1 MALGGGVAPGA
12 PIWVRGSR
20 RFHTSLRCEDR
31 AAQSTLGSLLPQRA
45 SIVGCHPGG
54 WQCHQEGWLCPALV
68 CQGSTWALQGQ
79 VCQSLSCPCVRDGQS
94 EELPDTEK
102 RLHSSCSQEIPK
114 AWAHLLCWSPTLLTH
129 PLLSRSPVASPP
141 SFLTRDA
148 AWLL

>member
-79 VCQSLSCPCVRDGQS
+79 VCQSLSCPCVRDGHS
-94 EELPDTEK
+94 EEVMD
-102 RLHSSCSQEIPK
+102 RVRSCQTQRRGCTAAAARRYQRRGHIYCAGHP
-114 AWAHLLCWSPTLLTH
+114 LCSPTHCYQGLL
-129 PLLSRSPVASPP
+129 
-141 SFLTRDA
+141 
-148 AWLL
+148 